1 MQSKKTIEEEVKKV
15 AEEARKFF
23 APEIPATGMLGKAKG
38 IVDERME
45 KYGVPT
51 ESWTRI
57 GRMWGAYLDID
68 DIPAEVCLQ
77 MMTLVKKIRER
88 YEHNPDNWVDD
99 VGYVDCAHRVT
110 MAKRK
115 AEHIEEAAGISEGFK
130 SEEKEFGSEFGHD
143 PPDFNAD
150 Q

>member
-1 MQSKKTIEEEVKKV
+1 MQERKRATKEEVESCT
-15 AEEARKFF
+15 EELMKSFE
-23 APEIPATGMLGKAKG
+23 PEIQSSGILGKAER

-57 GRMWGAYLDID
+57 GRMWGAYLNVD

-77 MMTLVKKIRER
+77 MMTMVKKIRER
-88 YEHNPDNWVDD
+88 YEHNPDNWIDD
-99 VGYVDCAHRVT
+99 AGYVDCAHRV
-110 MAKRK
+110 M
-115 AEHIEEAAGISEGFK
+115 
-130 SEEKEFGSEFGHD
+130 EEKKKGNLYPGTNPGIMRNPELGYK
-143 PPDFNAD
+143 PPDFEAD

>member
-1 MQSKKTIEEEVKKV
+1 MFERITEELKRDVLGPDLV
-15 AEEARKFF
+15 
-23 APEIPATGMLGKAKG
+23 LGKPQLPASG
-38 IVDERME
+38 ILSEAERIVDERMD

-88 YEHNPDNWVDD
+88 YEHNPDNWIDD
-99 VGYVDCAHRVT
+99 AGYVDCAHRVLES
-110 MAKRK
+110 KK
-115 AEHIEEAAGISEGFK
+115 K
-130 SEEKEFGSEFGHD
+130 S
-143 PPDFNAD
+143 
-150 Q
+150 

>member
-1 MQSKKTIEEEVKKV
+1 MEKRKPLTKEEQE
-15 AEEARKFF
+15 AIMEELNELFE
-23 APEIPATGMLGKAKG
+23 PEIPATGMLGKAER
-38 IVDERME
+38 IVDERMA

-88 YEHNPDNWVDD
+88 YEHNPENWVDD
-99 VGYVDCAHRVT
+99 VGYVDCAHRVLK
-110 MAKRK
+110 AK
-115 AEHIEEAAGISEGFK
+115 FK
-130 SEEKEFGSEFGHD
+130 TES
-143 PPDFNAD
+143 

>member
-1 MQSKKTIEEEVKKV
+1 MDQNNHLPPSGILE
-15 AEEARKFF
+15 
-23 APEIPATGMLGKAKG
+23 KAAK
-38 IVDERME
+38 IVGENQA

-77 MMTLVKKIRER
+77 MMTMVKKIRER

-99 VGYVDCAHRVT
+99 VGYVDCANRV
-110 MAKRK
+110 MKAKSSP
-115 AEHIEEAAGISEGFK
+115 ELGYE
-130 SEEKEFGSEFGHD
+130 
-143 PPDFNAD
+143 PPDFDAD

>member
-1 MQSKKTIEEEVKKV
+1 MLSK
-15 AEEARKFF
+15 AER
-23 APEIPATGMLGKAKG
+23 

-51 ESWTRI
+51 KSWTRI

-77 MMTLVKKIRER
+77 MMTMMKKIRER

-99 VGYVDCAHRVT
+99 AGYVDCAHRVM
-110 MAKRK
+110 MAKK
-115 AEHIEEAAGISEGFK
+115 DSFLTEY
-130 SEEKEFGSEFGHD
+130 D
-143 PPDFNAD
+143 PSLRGKPWLDD
-150 Q
+150 KPPKKT

>member
-1 MQSKKTIEEEVKKV
+1 MQSKNPTPKEIEEA
-15 AEEARKFF
+15 AEEVRKFF
-23 APEIPATGMLGKAKG
+23 EPEIPTTGILDKAKK

-77 MMTLVKKIRER
+77 MMTLIKKIRER

-99 VGYVDCAHRVT
+99 VGYVDCAHRVLE
-110 MAKRK
+110 AKK
-115 AEHIEEAAGISEGFK
+115 K
-130 SEEKEFGSEFGHD
+130 
-143 PPDFNAD
+143 P
-150 Q
+150 

>member
-1 MQSKKTIEEEVKKV
+1 MLSR
-15 AEEARKFF
+15 AER
-23 APEIPATGMLGKAKG
+23 

-57 GRMWGAYLDID
+57 GRMWGAYLNIE

-77 MMTLVKKIRER
+77 MMTMVKKIRER

-99 VGYVDCAHRVT
+99 AGYVDCAHRVDED
-110 MAKRK
+110 KRK
-115 AEHIEEAAGISEGFK
+115 GEVEVTYKFK
-130 SEEKEFGSEFGHD
+130 NKPWPEEK
-143 PPDFNAD
+143 P
-150 Q
+150 